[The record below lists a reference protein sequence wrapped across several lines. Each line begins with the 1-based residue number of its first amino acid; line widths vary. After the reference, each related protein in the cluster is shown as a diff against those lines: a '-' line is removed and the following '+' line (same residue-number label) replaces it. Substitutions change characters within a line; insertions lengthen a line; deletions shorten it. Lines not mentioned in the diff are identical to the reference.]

1 MRLAQI
7 SEASSRPFL
16 FQCCQCRRN
25 AWTDRDPGARADLDG
40 EPFRHY
46 LCGDCATGTAKMV
59 PASLN
64 GDDWDVLRYGHVVLA
79 CESYA
84 LASQVVAELNGQ
96 TGAVGEVREVA
107 DSIRS
112 AQEPAP

>member
-1 MRLAQI
+1 MRLAPI

-25 AWTDRDPGARADLDG
+25 VWTDRDPEARADLDG
-40 EPFRHY
+40 ESFRHY

-64 GDDWDVLRYGHVVLA
+64 GDDWNVLRYGHVVLER
-79 CESYA
+79 ESYMV
-84 LASQVVAELNGQ
+84 ASQVVAALNGQ
-96 TGAVGEVREVA
+96 PGAAGEAREVA
-107 DSIRS
+107 DSIRA